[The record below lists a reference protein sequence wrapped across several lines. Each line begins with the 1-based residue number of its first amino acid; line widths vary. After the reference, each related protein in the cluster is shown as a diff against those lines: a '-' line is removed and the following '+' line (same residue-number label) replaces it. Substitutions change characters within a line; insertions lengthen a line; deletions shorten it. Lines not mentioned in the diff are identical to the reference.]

1 VLISRAWLTE
11 LLAGSDIDLAALD
24 DREIAAKL
32 TDLGLE
38 VEGVQRVG
46 EGLDA
51 VRVGQV
57 AAVKAHPDADKLRIV
72 DLQDGT
78 GIRTIVCGAPNVPAP
93 GGKVVF
99 VPPGSRLPGGVEI
112 GARAVRG
119 VASAGMICSEEELGI
134 GPDGSGILVLSDDD
148 ARAGDRLVDRVAG
161 VVDTIIEL
169 GVTPNRPDALGHVGV
184 ARDLAVK
191 LGGRFVPPRFTV
203 PDAADAPTLVENAAP
218 DRCGRYFGIA
228 FAGASIGDSP
238 LWLRVRLHRLG
249 LRPLSNVVDVT
260 NLVMLEWGQPL
271 HAFDRARLAEGRVVV
286 RRARAGETMRML
298 DGRELPLS
306 TEDLV
311 IADARVPQALAG
323 VMGGE
328 HSGVEANTTDLLLE
342 AAWFHPM
349 FVRRTA
355 KAHGLSTDSSHR
367 FERGV
372 DHGFGLESACAR
384 ACSLFAQLA
393 GARVV
398 GKRVVQGE
406 RPVPPAIPFRRARSR
421 MLLGIDVPEPE
432 TRRIFDG
439 LGIAIEQAPADAPWI
454 CRPPTHRPDL
464 ELEVDLVDELVRHHG
479 LDRLP
484 MTPSPR
490 SLEGGE
496 PDRELAARRH
506 EEAALVD
513 AMREHGLHETIS
525 FVFTRPE
532 VIESVG
538 EVALAEAVALAN
550 PMRVEASFLR
560 THMLPGL
567 LDALAI
573 NLARHAREVALFE
586 RGRVYAFVP
595 HDVPAGPTAAADRRL
610 PFEPTRLAVL
620 RSPGARPDRD
630 AIARADPREVGAT
643 LVESLARVG
652 HAARVVAART
662 PVAWLHPGAQAELAI
677 DDAIVGRFGRVHP
690 SVADRWDLPAAAA
703 PVYGELWLEHVP
715 TPRVPTYAPLPRFPS
730 TARDL
735 SLDLAASVPAAT
747 VVAAIVDAHR
757 ELAVRGGPELAVRGG
772 PELPASGDDPP
783 RLATGDRATAPV
795 ELIEDHRGE
804 GVADGRR
811 ALLLRMHYR
820 AAQRSV
826 TDAEV
831 QGLHLAI
838 VERAVVTLRA
848 LDSLVSLR

>member
-1 VLISRAWLTE
+1 MLISRQWLKE
-11 LLAGSDIDLAALD
+11 LLADSDVGLDALS
-24 DREIAAKL
+24 DRELAAKL

-38 VEGVQRVG
+38 VEGVQRV

-51 VRVGQV
+51 ARVGEV
-57 AAVKAHPDADKLRIV
+57 ADVKPHPDADKLRV
-72 DLQDGT
+72 VQLHDGEGT
-78 GIRTIVCGAPNVPAP
+78 RTIVCGAPNVPAP

-99 VPPGSRLPGGVEI
+99 VPPGTRLPSGMEI

-134 GPDGSGILVLSDDD
+134 GPDASGILVLAGDL
-148 ARAGDRLVDRVAG
+148 RAGDRLVDRVPGIA
-161 VVDTIIEL
+161 DTIIEL

-191 LGGRFVPPRFTV
+191 LGGRFVPPRWTV
-203 PDAADAPTLVENAAP
+203 PETVDVPALVDLEAP

-228 FAGASIGDSP
+228 LAGATIADSP
-238 LWLRVRLHRLG
+238 LWMRVRLHRLG

-271 HAFDRARLAEGRVVV
+271 HAFDRAHLAEGRVVV
-286 RRARAGETMRML
+286 RRARAGETMRLL
-298 DGRELPLS
+298 DGRELSLS

-328 HSGVEANTTDLLLE
+328 HSGVEAGTTDLLLE
-342 AAWFHPM
+342 AAWFHPA

-384 ACSLFAQLA
+384 ACALLAELA

-398 GKRVVQGE
+398 GKRVVAGE
-406 RPVPPAIPFRRARSR
+406 RPVPPAISFRRARSR

-432 TRRIFDG
+432 TRRIFGG
-439 LGIAIEQAPADAPWI
+439 LGIEIERSPADGPWI

-464 ELEVDLVDELVRHHG
+464 AIEVDLVDELVRHHG

-496 PDRELAARRH
+496 PDRGLAARRH
-506 EEAALVD
+506 GEAALVD

-532 VIESVG
+532 TIEAVG
-538 EVALAEAVALAN
+538 EVPLAHAVALAN
-550 PMRVEASFLR
+550 PMRVESSYLR

-586 RGRVYAFVP
+586 RGRVYAFAPREVP
-595 HDVPAGPTAAADRRL
+595 DGPTAAADRRL
-610 PFEPTRLAVL
+610 PTEPTRLAVL
-620 RSPGARPDRD
+620 RSPGARPDAE
-630 AIARADPREVGAT
+630 AIARAAAGEIGAT
-643 LVESLARVG
+643 LVNALARVG
-652 HAARVVAART
+652 HVARVVPART

-677 DDAIVGRFGRVHP
+677 DDDVVVGRFGRVHP
-690 SVADRWDLPAAAA
+690 AVSDRWDLPVASA
-703 PVYGELWLEHVP
+703 PVYGELWLERVP
-715 TPRVPTYAPLPRFPS
+715 APRVPTYVPLPRFPS
-730 TARDL
+730 TARDV
-735 SLDLAASVPAAT
+735 SFDLATNVPAAT
-747 VVAAIVDAHR
+747 VVAAIVAAHR
-757 ELAVRGGPELAVRGG
+757 ELS
-772 PELPASGDDPP
+772 ASGDDPP

-795 ELIEDHRGE
+795 ELLEDHRGE
-804 GVADGRR
+804 GVAPGRR

-820 AAQRSV
+820 AASRSV

-831 QGLHLAI
+831 QGLHVAI
-838 VERAVVTLRA
+838 VERAVATLRP
-848 LDSLVSLR
+848 LDSLVALR

>member
-1 VLISRAWLTE
+1 MLISRAWLTE
-11 LLAGSDIDLAALD
+11 LLADSDVDLAALG
-24 DREIAAKL
+24 DRELAAKL

-38 VEGVQRVG
+38 VEGVTRVG

-57 AAVKAHPDADKLRIV
+57 AAVKPHPDADKLRVV
-72 DLQDGT
+72 DLQDGE
-78 GIRTIVCGAPNVPAP
+78 GIRTIVCGAANVPAP

-99 VPPGSRLPGGVEI
+99 VPPGTRLPSGLEI

-119 VASAGMICSEEELGI
+119 VASAGMICSEDELGI
-134 GPDGSGILVLSDDD
+134 GPDASGILVLGDDV
-148 ARAGDRLVDRVAG
+148 RAGDRLVDRVAG
-161 VVDTIIEL
+161 VADTIIEL

-191 LGGRFVPPRFTV
+191 LGGRFVSPRWTV
-203 PDAADAPTLVENAAP
+203 PDAADAPNLVELSAP
-218 DRCGRYFGIA
+218 DRCGRYFGLA
-228 FAGASIGDSP
+228 LTGAAVGDSP

-298 DGRELPLS
+298 DGRDLELS

-328 HSGVEANTTDLLLE
+328 HSGVEASTTDLLLE
-342 AAWFHPM
+342 AAWFHPT

-372 DHGFGLESACAR
+372 DHGVGLESACAR
-384 ACSLFAQLA
+384 AVALLTELA

-398 GKRVVQGE
+398 GKRVVEGQ

-421 MLLGIDVPEPE
+421 LLLGIDVPEPE

-439 LGIAIEQAPADAPWI
+439 LGITIEQAPADGPWI

-464 ELEVDLVDELVRHHG
+464 EIEVDLVDELVRHHG

-490 SLEGGE
+490 SLEGGA

-506 EEAALVD
+506 GEAALVD

-532 VIESVG
+532 VIEAVG
-538 EVALAEAVALAN
+538 DVPLAHAVALAN
-550 PMRVEASFLR
+550 PMRVEASYLR

-567 LDALAI
+567 LDALGI

-595 HDVPAGPTAAADRRL
+595 RDVVDGPTAAADRRL
-610 PFEPTRLAVL
+610 PAEPTRLAVL

-630 AIARADPREVGAT
+630 AIARAEPRELGAT
-643 LVESLARVG
+643 LVEALARVG
-652 HAARVVAART
+652 HAARIVPART
-662 PVAWLHPGAQAELAI
+662 PVAWLHPGAQAEVEIENAV
-677 DDAIVGRFGRVHP
+677 VGRFGRVHP
-690 SVADRWDLPAAAA
+690 SVVDRWDLPAAAE
-703 PVYGELWLEHVP
+703 PVYGELWLERVP
-715 TPRVPTYAPLPRFPS
+715 VPRVPTYVPLPRFPS
-730 TARDL
+730 TARDV
-735 SLDLAASVPAAT
+735 SFDLAVDVPAAT
-747 VVAAIVDAHR
+747 VVAAIVAAHR
-757 ELAVRGGPELAVRGG
+757 ELSS
-772 PELPASGDDPP
+772 SGDDPP

-795 ELIEDHRGE
+795 ELIEDYRGD

-838 VERAVVTLRA
+838 VERAVVTLRGVDAAVA
-848 LDSLVSLR
+848 LR